1 MTTIA
6 SLPNGK
12 WIVTYEF
19 GGAPEVNYAVYYRI
33 ADDPLSFNSAPGQV
47 LRATDGTVPD
57 ASPYVVWTPFGG
69 PNGTIVVS
77 AASNSEVFLNTG
89 LAANGSSWLKTPTPA
104 TAAYS
109 RNLAVMPNSREIFIL
124 GAGAFQGVGNYVNA
138 SVMALP
144 T

>member
-1 MTTIA
+1 MTTVA

-33 ADDPLSFNSAPGQV
+33 ANDPLSFNSAPGQV

-89 LAANGSSWLKTPTPA
+89 LAANGSSWIKTKTPA

-124 GAGAFQGVGNYVNA
+124 GAGVYQGVGNYVNA